1 MSMNRTAL
9 RSKLREEI
17 DRMKEFFEKHPI
29 LAGICAV
36 LAVERVVDDVVSI
49 VRTCKDISSRD

>member
-1 MSMNRTAL
+1 
-9 RSKLREEI
+9 
-17 DRMKEFFEKHPI
+17 MKEFFEKHPI

-36 LAVERVVDDVVSI
+36 LAVERVINNVVSI

>member
-1 MSMNRTAL
+1 
-9 RSKLREEI
+9 
-17 DRMKEFFEKHPI
+17 MKEFFEKHPI

-36 LAVERVVDDVVSI
+36 LAVKMAVGDVVYT